1 MCETLLS
8 HTNPSYTGGVTR
20 VWFPAKSP
28 LLPWIVKKHER
39 TGNRDV
45 KDNIKKNNI
54 IFIPEIWNNQ
64 IFPVFVVCKNN
75 RLRNI
80 IYAS

>member
-8 HTNPSYTGGVTR
+8 HANPSYTGGVTR
-20 VWFPAKSP
+20 VWFPAKAP

-45 KDNIKKNNI
+45 EDNIKKTI
-54 IFIPEIWNNQ
+54 
-64 IFPVFVVCKNN
+64 
-75 RLRNI
+75 
-80 IYAS
+80 